1 MKDNEKEL
9 LDIIREHDDP
19 ATAIEVAIKVILG
32 FLKQDEASQAQQ
44 IACSQV
50 SA

>member
-1 MKDNEKEL
+1 MTDNEKEL

-32 FLKQDEASQAQQ
+32 FLKQDEPSQEPPFVYP
-44 IACSQV
+44 QV